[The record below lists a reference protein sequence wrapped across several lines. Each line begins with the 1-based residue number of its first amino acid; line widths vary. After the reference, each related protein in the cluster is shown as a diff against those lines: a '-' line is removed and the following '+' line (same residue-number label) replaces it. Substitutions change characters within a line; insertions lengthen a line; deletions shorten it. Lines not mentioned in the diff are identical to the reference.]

1 MSKISRSPS
10 TMVYPLPA
18 VLVSCGSK
26 PDEWTMLTISWTG
39 IICTDPAM
47 CYISVRA
54 SRASYPILMKT
65 MEYTINL
72 TTVDMVR
79 ATDWAGMVSS
89 RFFNKWKETGLV
101 PLPGEKVFSPTIEQS
116 PLSLECKIKSIIHLG
131 SHDMLLS
138 DIINVRVDSK
148 YVNKQTGELELE
160 KANLLAYA
168 NGLYQGLGP
177 VVGKYGFSVRNTD
190 KDKLEEQ

>member
-1 MSKISRSPS
+1 
-10 TMVYPLPA
+10 MVYPLPA
-18 VLVSCGSK
+18 VLVSCGSR
-26 PDEWTMLTISWTG
+26 PEEWTMLTISWTG
-39 IICTDPAM
+39 VICTDPAM
-47 CYISVRA
+47 CYISIRA

-89 RFFNKWKETGLV
+89 RYYNKWKETGLT

-116 PLSLECKIKSIIHLG
+116 PLSLECKVKSIIHLG
-131 SHDMLLS
+131 THDMLLS
-138 DIINVRVDSK
+138 DIVNVRVDSK
-148 YVNKQTGELELE
+148 YVDKETGALNLE

-177 VVGKYGFSVRNTD
+177 VVGKYGFSIRE
-190 KDKLEEQ
+190 KK